1 MPESPVL
8 HYPFKKNW
16 HPEPGEPFEV
26 VPGVYWL
33 RMPLPIKLDHINL
46 WLLKD
51 GSGWTIVDTGYYDE
65 TCKATWE
72 KVFTHF
78 VLPEKVKRIVVTHFH
93 PDHMGLASWLAE
105 KCDCR
110 VVISQPEY
118 DLYYSI
124 RTRDQA
130 LFRQRATAFM
140 VEAGAD
146 AELQNLYAN
155 ALSDTSQAKTLPR
168 SVCDFV
174 DEPDALLI
182 DGRRWQFISGNGH
195 SPLHLCLYCEELAV
209 MIAGDQALP
218 RITSIVSVYVENADQ
233 NPLLDWLDS
242 CRKLRAVIP
251 DATLV
256 LPSHQEPFT
265 GIHLRMQQLI
275 ESHEKQLEKLVKALP
290 QQHTATEISFALFAR
305 KLDPFGRLMAIG
317 ETLAHINYLIERRT
331 VDKIINAEGVAHYR
345 LN

>member
-26 VPGVYWL
+26 VSGVYWL

-65 TCKATWE
+65 TCKAIWE
-72 KVFTHF
+72 GVFTHF
-78 VLPEKVKRIVVTHFH
+78 VLPEKVTRIIVTHFH

-110 VVISQPEY
+110 VVISKPEY
-118 DLYYSI
+118 DLYYLI
-124 RTRDQA
+124 RTRDKA
-130 LFRQRATAFM
+130 AFRQRAAAFM
-140 VEAGAD
+140 VESGAD
-146 AELQNLYAN
+146 EELQRLYAN

-168 SVCDFV
+168 SVCEFV

-182 DGRRWQFISGNGH
+182 DGRHWQFISGNGH
-195 SPLHLCLYCEELAV
+195 SPLHLCLYCKELKV

-218 RITSIVSVYVENADQ
+218 RITSIVSVSVENADQ

-242 CRKLRAVIP
+242 CRKLQAVIP
-251 DATLV
+251 DSTLV

-275 ESHEKQLEKLVKALP
+275 ESHEKQLRKLLKSLP
-290 QQHTATEISFALFAR
+290 QKNTATEISFALFAR
-305 KLDPFGRLMAIG
+305 KLDSFGRLMAIG
-317 ETLAHINYLIERRT
+317 ETLAHINYLIEQRS
-331 VDKIINAEGVAHYR
+331 VDKKINSEGVARYH

>member
-124 RTRDQA
+124 RTRDKA

-146 AELQNLYAN
+146 GELQNLYAN

-182 DGRRWQFISGNGH
+182 DGRRWQFISGNG
-195 SPLHLCLYCEELAV
+195 
-209 MIAGDQALP
+209 
-218 RITSIVSVYVENADQ
+218 
-233 NPLLDWLDS
+233 
-242 CRKLRAVIP
+242 
-251 DATLV
+251 
-256 LPSHQEPFT
+256 
-265 GIHLRMQQLI
+265 
-275 ESHEKQLEKLVKALP
+275 
-290 QQHTATEISFALFAR
+290 
-305 KLDPFGRLMAIG
+305 
-317 ETLAHINYLIERRT
+317 
-331 VDKIINAEGVAHYR
+331 
-345 LN
+345 